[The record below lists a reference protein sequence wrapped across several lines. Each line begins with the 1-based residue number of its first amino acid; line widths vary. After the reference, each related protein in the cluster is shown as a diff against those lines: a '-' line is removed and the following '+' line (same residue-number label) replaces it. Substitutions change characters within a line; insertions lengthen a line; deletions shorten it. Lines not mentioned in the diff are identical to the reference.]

1 MVGTVGTK
9 RSPALLWVLLC
20 VLLWVL
26 PPHGARGAP
35 PGAISFSYKFTIT
48 PHGQPWYKIQGQ
60 NNGNTFLD
68 YDSNSQ
74 KSATEAS
81 ERQITTLKGL
91 LEEFKKHLLDIK
103 PEIIKFIGIVY
114 FSLKGTMMCKQ
125 ESNGHNSAFWEFG
138 FDGHTWLHFHL
149 KNKSWTVLRPE
160 GELLKKTL
168 ASDRAMIGD
177 LVSTSKDCI
186 DSLQQVSRSQGEVV
200 STKAASTTATATVP
214 SKATTSMPITWILPV
229 ILTSLII
236 VGILCWGLIVTGTEG
251 RIEWEVKGRW
261 PGVREVVSQPDP

>member
-1 MVGTVGTK
+1 
-9 RSPALLWVLLC
+9 
-20 VLLWVL
+20 
-26 PPHGARGAP
+26 
-35 PGAISFSYKFTIT
+35 
-48 PHGQPWYKIQGQ
+48 
-60 NNGNTFLD
+60 
-68 YDSNSQ
+68 
-74 KSATEAS
+74 
-81 ERQITTLKGL
+81 
-91 LEEFKKHLLDIK
+91 
-103 PEIIKFIGIVY
+103 
-114 FSLKGTMMCKQ
+114 MMCKQ